1 VVTLVVALIFGPE
14 NSDRD
19 GAAAVGGDELLRAF
33 LERND
38 WSAASAQALLT
49 AWQAVDEAERDKV
62 RNTTVYLRFE
72 NELRSRIRMEKNLA
86 DNEQDVARLD
96 DGQPLL
102 RALAAGLGFD
112 ALVASE
118 YGRPSASLRDA
129 ATPPARP
136 PLPAGV
142 TVGCA

>member
-1 VVTLVVALIFGPE
+1 
-14 NSDRD
+14 
-19 GAAAVGGDELLRAF
+19 
-33 LERND
+33 
-38 WSAASAQALLT
+38 
-49 AWQAVDEAERDKV
+49 
-62 RNTTVYLRFE
+62 
-72 NELRSRIRMEKNLA
+72 LA

-129 ATPPARP
+129 AAPPARP

-142 TVGCA
+142 AVGSA